1 MNVIQLSSYY
11 AVICFYY
18 IYECLFLMVVTSVVR
33 EALLYQVGIIYIYSA
48 IYKIKNT
55 VILYAH

>member
-18 IYECLFLMVVTSVVR
+18 IYERLFLMVVTSVVR